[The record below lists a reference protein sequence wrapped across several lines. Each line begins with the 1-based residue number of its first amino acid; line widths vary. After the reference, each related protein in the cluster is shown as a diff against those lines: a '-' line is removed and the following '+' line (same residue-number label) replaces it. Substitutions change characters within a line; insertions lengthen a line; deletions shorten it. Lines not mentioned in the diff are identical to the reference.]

1 MRNRTLKRTA
11 EKQIKKAVEK
21 QVKAI
26 LKEFIDIKKDL
37 MEVFGLVVTLAM
49 KIEEFEKETD
59 FAIAGKDIK
68 AVYTKMKNDLG
79 RLYEELKKREEDM
92 QKLAIIKNDVAV
104 MTRAKLITK
113 FEECRKKEKEA
124 VKINKFEF
132 KTTSELGIPDDIAAF
147 FNAAEITAKCL
158 EDYVNSEVLTVNEKM
173 YMKRFITY
181 ASKYIDF
188 IEKEMTGGN

>member
-1 MRNRTLKRTA
+1 MRSRTIQRKFKKQIKKEC
-11 EKQIKKAVEK
+11 EKQIKE
-21 QVKAI
+21 I
-26 LKEFIDIKKDL
+26 TKEFTADKKDL

-49 KIEEFEKETD
+49 KIKEFEKESD
-59 FAIAGKDIK
+59 FAVAGKNIK
-68 AVYTKMKNDLG
+68 SVYTKMKNDLA

-113 FEECRKKEKEA
+113 FEECRKKELEA
-124 VKINKFEF
+124 VKVNKFEF

-158 EDYVNSEVLTVNEKM
+158 EDYINSEVLTDTEKM

-188 IEKEMTGGN
+188 IEKEMTGGE